1 MTIVFVGT
9 FALAPK
15 STMQARALP
24 LAQALL
30 RRGHAVTLVLP
41 PWDNPAQAGTTSE
54 AEGVKIIN
62 LLLPPNVPMV
72 WYGLLGARLFQQVTA
87 LKPDIVH
94 AFKPKGFSGLVAQA
108 LLAQR
113 ALRKAG
119 PRIVVDTDDWEGA
132 GGWNDV
138 EPYPWWQR
146 AFFAYQ
152 EQWLMR
158 HADCVT
164 AASRTLATL
173 AAEVRGSD
181 AGVCYLP
188 NGAKEPSTAQVE
200 DNHSG
205 IRAKLGLSGAPVV
218 LLYTRFIEFAPERV
232 VSLLETVA
240 QRGERPT
247 VLLVGKGLRGEE
259 TALLKGI
266 EQCAHP
272 LPVVN
277 AGWVAHEELPHY
289 LALADVALF
298 PMDDTLLNRAKC
310 PARLVDL
317 LNAGV
322 PVVAEAVGQCKE
334 YIQDGSSG
342 LLVSS
347 GDSGAFADAVV
358 RLLRDPKLRA
368 RMGQDAQQRIS
379 AEYRWDHLAALCEGA
394 YRA

>member
-1 MTIVFVGT
+1 MNIVFVGT
-9 FALAPK
+9 FGMAPK
-15 STMQARALP
+15 STMRVRALP
-24 LAQALL
+24 LAQALA
-30 RRGHAVTLVLP
+30 RRGHQVTMVLP
-41 PWDNPAQAGTTSE
+41 PWDNPSDTGKRYDS
-54 AEGVKIIN
+54 EGVTIIN
-62 LLLPPNVPMV
+62 VPLPPAMPGV
-72 WYGLLGARLFQQVTA
+72 WYGLLGARLLQQVTS

-94 AFKPKGFSGLVAQA
+94 AFKPKGFSGFVAQA

-119 PRIVVDTDDWEGA
+119 PRVVVDTDDWEGA

-152 EQWLMR
+152 EKWLLR
-158 HADCVT
+158 HADGVT
-164 AASRTLATL
+164 AASRTLALL
-173 AAEVRGSD
+173 AAAARGSD

-188 NGAKEPSTAQVE
+188 NGAKGPFPLQKKE
-200 DNHSG
+200 NHSG
-205 IRAKLGLSGAPVV
+205 LRAKLGLGEAPVV
-218 LLYTRFIEFAPERV
+218 LLYTRFVEFSPERV
-232 VSLLETVA
+232 VSLLEAVA

-259 TALLKGI
+259 TALLKGV
-266 EQCAHP
+266 EQCALP

-277 AGWVAHEELPHY
+277 AGWVAREDLPLY
-289 LALADVALF
+289 LALANVALF

-317 LNAGV
+317 LCAGV

-347 GDSGAFADAVV
+347 GDASAFADAVV
-358 RLLRDPKLRA
+358 RLLRDPELRV
-368 RMGQDAQQRIS
+368 RMGQAARQRIA
-379 AEYRWDHLAALCEGA
+379 AEYQWDLLVALCEGA

>member
-1 MTIVFVGT
+1 MPSRLTN
-9 FALAPK
+9 
-15 STMQARALP
+15 
-24 LAQALL
+24 
-30 RRGHAVTLVLP
+30 AVTP
-41 PWDNPAQAGTTSE
+41 RRR
-54 AEGVKIIN
+54 
-62 LLLPPNVPMV
+62 
-72 WYGLLGARLFQQVTA
+72 AR
-87 LKPDIVH
+87 
-94 AFKPKGFSGLVAQA
+94 GRS
-108 LLAQR
+108 
-113 ALRKAG
+113 
-119 PRIVVDTDDWEGA
+119 
-132 GGWNDV
+132 
-138 EPYPWWQR
+138 
-146 AFFAYQ
+146 
-152 EQWLMR
+152 
-158 HADCVT
+158 
-164 AASRTLATL
+164 
-173 AAEVRGSD
+173 
-181 AGVCYLP
+181 
-188 NGAKEPSTAQVE
+188 
-200 DNHSG
+200 
-205 IRAKLGLSGAPVV
+205 
-218 LLYTRFIEFAPERV
+218 APERV